1 MACFSMIF
9 CVWLARL
16 TGEEGICLS
25 LRANNFQMFI
35 GICALWLH
43 WCPLSTFF
51 LLPCVPPPFLDCVRY
66 LHNREISTLQSK
78 CYNFFPPICVHSNT
92 LCVIALALT
101 PKPSVFKTCICLV
114 FFCPDFHFQ
123 FFKPVFWGF
132 LAVPRCL
139 RDLSSRIKD
148 WTQALGSESAK
159 S

>member
-1 MACFSMIF
+1 MTCFSMRF
-9 CVWLARL
+9 CVWLASL

-25 LRANNFQMFI
+25 LEANNFQVFI

-51 LLPCVPPPFLDCVRY
+51 LVFPPFLDCVRY
-66 LHNREISTLQSK
+66 LHNREISALQSK
-78 CYNFFPPICVHSNT
+78 CYKFFPQSVCTVV

-123 FFKPVFWGF
+123 FFKPVCFLGF
-132 LAVPRCL
+132 LAVPQCL
-139 RDLSSRIKD
+139 RDRSKPRCH
-148 WTQALGSESAK
+148 
-159 S
+159 